1 MSKFRLVA
9 LPIIAALALVRFAR
23 RQRPAA
29 AAAPVGSAEADAQ
42 TLLAL
47 RNAGADLT
55 KPTEVR
61 FYLYFRTREV
71 AERAANSAQ
80 TPDLTANVDEGAD
93 RKSWLCLVSGRM
105 VPSESAIRA
114 ASTRLQALAAT
125 LGGEYDG
132 WEAAVTR

>member
-1 MSKFRLVA
+1 MSKTLLALLV
-9 LPIIAALALVRFAR
+9 LVVVIAAVLYSR
-23 RQRPAA
+23 RSRRAA
-29 AAAPVGSAEADAQ
+29 ATAPIGSAEADAQ

-61 FYLYFRTREV
+61 FYLYFPTPDG
-71 AERAANSAQ
+71 AARAANSAG
-80 TPDLTANVDEGAD
+80 TLGFTAKVTEGAD
-93 RKSWLCLVSGRM
+93 GKSWLCLVSGEM
-105 VPSESAIRA
+105 VPSESAIRG
-114 ASTRLQALAAT
+114 ASTRLQALAGT